1 MIPKKFKE
9 RRLALIQGIFAGMLF
24 GTASI
29 FIRFLHSLN
38 VYTIAIGRLLI
49 AFSILVIILITTKH
63 KVKFD
68 VLRSNLLTVM
78 ILGVLLGL
86 HFIFFASSVKETTI
100 LNATVLVNTTPILAS
115 IFSVLLLKIKPERNA
130 ILGMIISFLGIIA
143 IAYGDAVGGF
153 TIKLRGDIYSILAA
167 LVEAIYLNIGIRLRK
182 KMSAISIMASIYF
195 VASFLVMTATILTNN
210 DLTTTMGLFDW
221 IYLFALGGL
230 PTAVA
235 HTLYFSSLS
244 HLKSFE
250 TSSMALLE
258 PIGASVLGMLLF
270 NEIPGY
276 IFLIGAILVLSGVFL
291 TVR

>member
-1 MIPKKFKE
+1 M
-9 RRLALIQGIFAGMLF
+9 
-24 GTASI
+24 
-29 FIRFLHSLN
+29 
-38 VYTIAIGRLLI
+38 
-49 AFSILVIILITTKH
+49 TTRH
-63 KVKFD
+63 EIKVD
-68 VLRSNLLTVM
+68 TLRSNLLTIV
-78 ILGVLLGL
+78 ILGGLLGL
-86 HFIFFASSVKETTI
+86 HFIFFISSVKETTI

-115 IFSVLLLKIKPERNA
+115 VFSILFLKVKPKRTA
-130 ILGMIISFLGIIA
+130 TLGMLISFLGIVI

-153 TIKLRGDIYSILAA
+153 TLKLRGDIFAILAA

-182 KMSAISIMASIYF
+182 KMSAISIMAPLYLAAACVVIT
-195 VASFLVMTATILTNN
+195 ASILTSNS
-210 DLTTTMGLFDW
+210 LETSIGLFDCV
-221 IYLFALGGL
+221 YLFALGGL

-258 PIGASVLGMLLF
+258 PIGASILGMSLF
-270 NEIPGY
+270 NEIPSF